1 MDKHK
6 SHIRKCIRKLI
17 IIFIAGVFSLAGC
30 FPPGEDRGVGDR
42 EDRENNALIDGQ
54 MELTLFFPNMSY
66 NPEDRSS
73 EAVIPIR
80 RLVQKTEAPARA
92 TVTEL
97 LRGPSFMESSSYGV
111 GPIVAANVN
120 LIDIYIKNGICVVQ
134 LDYHGL
140 LFSGLPVPQEQAEK
154 FFVQSLVYSLGSL
167 PSVSAVWIFHRERP
181 WQGEFWQYY
190 GPVNFPNRILEYT
203 LYYSS
208 YILPDINGYAKESS
222 LISEE
227 IVLEQR
233 HPFISY
239 TGGLEGPFF
248 AIIDKLAAGSGPG
261 YDPVLPE
268 GTHAVQFELHD
279 GVLTIHLAGRQP
291 AGYPAAQSAIRSLV
305 YTFTELP
312 EIERVIATLNG
323 EPFSDG
329 NDVWILPL
337 SRNEMQ

>member
-1 MDKHK
+1 M
-6 SHIRKCIRKLI
+6 
-17 IIFIAGVFSLAGC
+17 IIFIAGAFLLAGC
-30 FPPGEDRGVGDR
+30 FPLGEDSGAGDR
-42 EDRENNALIDGQ
+42 EDGESYDLIDGQ
-54 MELTLFFPNMSY
+54 MELALFFPNMSY

-73 EAVIPIR
+73 EALIPIS

-97 LRGPSFMESSSYGV
+97 LRGPSFVESSSYGV

-120 LIDIYIKNGICVVQ
+120 LIDLYIKNGICVVH
-134 LDYHGL
+134 LDYNSL

-154 FFVQSLVYSLGSL
+154 LFVQSLVYSLGYL
-167 PSVSAVWIFHRERP
+167 PSVSAVWMFHRERP

-190 GPVNFPNRILEYT
+190 GPVDSPNRSLEYT

-208 YILPDINGYAKESS
+208 NILPNVNAYTKETA
-222 LISEE
+222 LIPMEV
-227 IVLEQR
+227 VLERR
-233 HPFISY
+233 HPFMSY
-239 TGGLEGPFF
+239 AGGLEGPFF
-248 AIIDKLAAGSGPG
+248 TIIDKLAAGYDQD
-261 YDPVLPE
+261 YDPVLPA
-268 GTHAVQFELHD
+268 GTHAVKFELRD

-291 AGYPAAQSAIRSLV
+291 AGYSAAQSAIRSLV

-329 NDVWILPL
+329 NIVWNLPL
-337 SRNEMQ
+337 SRNDLQ